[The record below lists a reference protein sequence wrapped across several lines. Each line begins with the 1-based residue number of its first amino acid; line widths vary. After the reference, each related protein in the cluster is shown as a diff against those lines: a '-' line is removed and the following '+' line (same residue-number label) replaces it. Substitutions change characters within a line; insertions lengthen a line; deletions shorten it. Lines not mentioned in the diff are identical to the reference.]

1 MESSKVRASLLEIE
15 EVVKGAA
22 FEKWR
27 RDFVDKHKGE
37 FDYAAEESKLVY
49 TTIHREYEEGL
60 EREIAKG
67 MGAGFDMTAFQK
79 ALPDYL
85 ESPAGQNDE
94 ASNSAVRLLLEA
106 GDFEQFKE
114 MMCFEKRKEEEA
126 AESKSSGADDMIG
139 LSANS
144 NQLAGLDV
152 EGMMDMCASL
162 SEAADSVGWEEVLRN
177 DWMAIHKMPVPADRR
192 KSPKDIYLKGVWT
205 MNLNMRESTDMMFT
219 LNPRRKKW
227 DSNFT
232 SCTFPEGGKE
242 SDDDLVASAALSFG
256 YVAAALLPFF
266 LSHANTHTHC
276 LTLSP
281 GTGTHNLSPSLP
293 SLPFLRYLVNSVM
306 FGSGK
311 GINLVTRN
319 IRRWDFPTAGAVTY
333 AMFPWNL
340 EAKCIDANHK
350 LLSLK
355 TGTIAPHPTNKD
367 KIVMTTLEINTMG
380 GMPNWALHFMMRAV
394 APSMMK
400 GLETRYIA
408 ACRKSGD
415 VVDVRA
421 RSGGEGKEA
430 DEGKSNHK

>member
-1 MESSKVRASLLEIE
+1 MFHGSGSVKTIHIGCFKRVIVKMESSKVRASLLRIE
-15 EVVKGAA
+15 EVVKGPV

-27 RDFVDKHKGE
+27 REFVDKHKHE

-60 EREIAKG
+60 EREIANG
-67 MGAGFDMTAFQK
+67 MGEGFDMTSFQR

-106 GDFEQFKE
+106 GDFEQFKS

-126 AESKSSGADDMIG
+126 AESKSSGADDMVG
-139 LSANS
+139 LSASS

-162 SEAADSVGWEEVLRN
+162 SEAADSAGWEEVLRN
-177 DWMAIHKMPVPADRR
+177 DWMAIHKMPVPSDRR

-205 MNLNMRESTDMMFT
+205 MNLSMRESTDMMFT

-256 YVAAALLPFF
+256 YLI
-266 LSHANTHTHC
+266 NT
-276 LTLSP
+276 
-281 GTGTHNLSPSLP
+281 
-293 SLPFLRYLVNSVM
+293 VM

-319 IRRWDFPTAGAVTY
+319 IRRWDFPSAGAVTY

-340 EAKCIDANHK
+340 DAKCIDANHK

-380 GMPNWALHFMMRAV
+380 GMPKWALHFMMRAV

-421 RSGGEGKEA
+421 KSGGEGKEA